1 MNRALLNMAG
11 GCTAALLL
19 LGSTALSANASY
31 LGYGNGDPGNWDL
44 WTEQA
49 GGPPPAPRVH
59 TRHFHHANA
68 RIHHAQR
75 HAHVHHRH
83 RTGEQHKHI

>member
-19 LGSTALSANASY
+19 LGTTALSANANY
-31 LGYGNGDPGNWDL
+31 LGYGNGDPGNWDF

-49 GGPPPAPRVH
+49 GGPPPAPKAHV
-59 TRHFHHANA
+59 RHF
-68 RIHHAQR
+68 RHAQ
-75 HAHVHHRH
+75 HHSHHVHHRNLA
-83 RTGEQHKHI
+83 GELQKHG